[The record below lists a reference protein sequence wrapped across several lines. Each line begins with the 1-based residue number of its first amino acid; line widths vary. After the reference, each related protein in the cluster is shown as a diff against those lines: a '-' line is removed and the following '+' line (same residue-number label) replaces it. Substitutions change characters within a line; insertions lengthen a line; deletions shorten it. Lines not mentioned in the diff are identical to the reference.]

1 VSLEHRLIPDDLDE
15 IDLFG
20 KSVNNETNSSDL
32 NLSQE
37 NTDKKEDL
45 VNYTVQVSAS
55 NNLKDASLLM
65 EMLNKKGYPCLYLNK
80 VGDETPYY
88 RVRIGRFNDKE
99 EIDQLIPDLSH
110 MLGYKPFIAIED
122 EQAKKI
128 LYGKTDCFNTKIDS
142 SSVIIQPLY
151 IEISNGNGVRHMA
164 KNMGIYLNPK
174 GFKTNRLTNA
184 DNFNYPETK
193 IYYQSGYEQ
202 EALRLAKEIPG
213 RQEIPDLIEHNRL
226 MRRSI
231 KVLIGKDLVPF
242 HGYIMSKIKG
252 NSNVAKVENANKKTS

>member
-1 VSLEHRLIPDDLDE
+1 
-15 IDLFG
+15 
-20 KSVNNETNSSDL
+20 
-32 NLSQE
+32 
-37 NTDKKEDL
+37 
-45 VNYTVQVSAS
+45 
-55 NNLKDASLLM
+55 M
-65 EMLNKKGYPCLYLNK
+65 EMLTKRGYPCPYLNK
-80 VGDETPYY
+80 VENEKPYY
-88 RVRIGRFNDKE
+88 RVRIGRFDDKE
-99 EIDQLIPDLSH
+99 ETDQFIPDLTH

-142 SSVIIQPLY
+142 SSVILQPLY

-164 KNMGIYLNPK
+164 RNMGIYLTPK

-184 DNFNYPETK
+184 NHFNYPETK
-193 IYYQSGYEQ
+193 IYYQEGYEQ

-213 RQEIPDLIEHNRL
+213 HQEIPDLIEQNRL

-242 HGYIMSKIKG
+242 NEYIMSHLKG
-252 NSNVAKVENANKKTS
+252 NSNVAKVEKANKKQDS

>member
-1 VSLEHRLIPDDLDE
+1 
-15 IDLFG
+15 
-20 KSVNNETNSSDL
+20 
-32 NLSQE
+32 
-37 NTDKKEDL
+37 
-45 VNYTVQVSAS
+45 
-55 NNLKDASLLM
+55 
-65 EMLNKKGYPCLYLNK
+65 
-80 VGDETPYY
+80 
-88 RVRIGRFNDKE
+88 
-99 EIDQLIPDLSH
+99 

-128 LYGKTDCFNTKIDS
+128 LYGKTDCFNTKVNETA
-142 SSVIIQPLY
+142 VIRPFN

-164 KNMGIYLNPK
+164 RNMGIYLNLK
-174 GFKTNRLTNA
+174 GFNTDRLTNA

-213 RQEIPDLIEHNRL
+213 RQEIPNLIEQNRL

-242 HGYIMSKIKG
+242 HEYIMSNIKG
-252 NSNVAKVENANKKTS
+252 KPNVAKVENANKKTG